1 MLLKHLRRPAL
12 LVFWAVLG
20 AANSIYGQQSQ
31 AVSKLAHNMTDS
43 LAYLQLTDKQ
53 KQDALGLNTTAA
65 GSLVYLKQKAKVDT
79 TLTGPTLY
87 KQVIGIMQTR
97 NKGLSAILVPDQQ
110 KLLAQHEAEQMADL
124 ETKMMT
130 TQLDLTVQQVPQV
143 YQVNLVET
151 TAMMG
156 DMAKLQ
162 GAKGKLAKYKDAKAL
177 KSDSKDKDEA
187 MKKILSGSQY
197 TIYEKNKE
205 AMQAEMKQK
214 MQEKKS

>member
-1 MLLKHLRRPAL
+1 MIPTYLRLPGL
-12 LVFWAVLG
+12 LVLWAVLG
-20 AANSIYGQQSQ
+20 AANNLYGQNE
-31 AVSKLAHNMTDS
+31 AVSKMAQVMTDS

-53 KQDALGLNTTAA
+53 KQEALALNTTAA
-65 GSLVYLKQKAKVDT
+65 GSLVQLKQKAKADT
-79 TLTGPTLY
+79 TLKGPALY

-124 ETKMMT
+124 QTKMMT
-130 TQLDLTVQQVPQV
+130 TQLDLTAQQVPQV
-143 YQVNLVET
+143 YQINLKST
-151 TAMMG
+151 TEMME

-162 GAKGKLAKYKDAKAL
+162 GSKGKLAKYRDAKAM

-187 MKKILSGSQY
+187 MKKILSASQY
-197 TIYEKNKE
+197 DIYQKNKE
-205 AMQAEMKQK
+205 AMQAAMKQK